1 MRVAILGSGGKDSA
15 YATWWAL
22 MRGWDVRAVVTMCVT
37 GDDSMMFQTQGVG
50 MAGMQAASAGI
61 PWLPIL
67 TSGEMDEEMEDLE
80 NGLRGLSNPDSAM
93 EISWPEG
100 WDSSYIAI
108 HTGALSVDGI
118 VSGALRSD
126 FQKTRIELMCQ
137 RLGIH
142 SFSPLWHNSPNSH
155 MSSLCEH
162 GFEVVI
168 ASVSSEGLGMEWL
181 GKKLGMSNLRELE
194 ELSKRYRFNVDG
206 EGGEFETLV
215 LGAPHMNRD
224 IEITMEPVWNG
235 SRGHLKV
242 KSAVLAPVR

>member
-1 MRVAILGSGGKDSA
+1 MRVAILGSGGKDSS
-15 YATWWAL
+15 YATWWAQ

-37 GDDSMMFQTQGVG
+37 GDDSMMFQTQGVA

-67 TSGEMDEEMEDLE
+67 TSGEIDEEMGDLE
-80 NGLRGLSNPDSAM
+80 SGLRGLSNPIEALES
-93 EISWPEG
+93 SWPEG
-100 WDSSYIAI
+100 WDSSPITI
-108 HTGALSVDGI
+108 HNGGLSLDGI

-155 MSSLCEH
+155 MNSLCEH
-162 GFEVVI
+162 GFDVI
-168 ASVSSEGLGMEWL
+168 VASVSSEGLGAEWL
-181 GKKLGMSNLRELE
+181 GKRLGLDNLRDLE

-206 EGGEFETLV
+206 AGGEFETLV

-224 IEITMEPVWNG
+224 IEITGEPVWNG

-242 KSAVLAPVR
+242 ESAVLTPVR